1 MRSSDLTP
9 ISSRR
14 WKFLSAASALALAVM
29 LAGCSPDPAAQSTP
43 VAPTQPLAVETPPPQ
58 YPAELACAGIEG
70 QVGIL
75 LTIGVDGIPKNIR
88 VEDSSGHPQL
98 DQAAMDAVKGWKFQ
112 PGTSRGEPAE
122 TPLRVP
128 VTFTAPDM
136 DSDRCAGVDDA
147 LPE

>member
-1 MRSSDLTP
+1 MH
-9 ISSRR
+9 SRDANPMPSPR
-14 WKFLSAASALALAVM
+14 WNLLPAVSALALAVM
-29 LAGCSPDPAAQSTP
+29 LAGCSPDPATQSTL

-98 DQAAMDAVKGWKFQ
+98 DQAAMDAVKGWTFQ

-128 VTFTAPDM
+128 ITFNAPDM
-136 DSDRCAGVDDA
+136 DSDRCAGVADE